1 MPPRHAGK
9 RRRAP
14 FKRAFAKS
22 LRANATEAE
31 RKLWALLRGRHLGG
45 YRFRR
50 QQPIGPYIVDFFCP
64 SARLVVELDGSQHSK
79 DEVLAYDAA
88 RGGFLAARVS
98 PIAIHQ
104 CGCAAR
110 SPMRHRE
117 HLARGICGWTPPR
130 SGAAALRRIDP
141 PSRGGLKG
149 ACLSPSPPI

>member
-1 MPPRHAGK
+1 MRHANSGRGRARHADK

-88 RGGFLAARVS
+88 RGGFLAARGYRLLRFINADVLHDPQGVIENILHAVS
-98 PIAIHQ
+98 VAGPLPDPAPL
-104 CGCAAR
+104 R
-110 SPMRHRE
+110 SAGSTLPQGE
-117 HLARGICGWTPPR
+117 G
-130 SGAAALRRIDP
+130 
-141 PSRGGLKG
+141 
-149 ACLSPSPPI
+149 